1 MKKISGSIKNMTFS
15 DWVYWGMALVPF
27 AISLVFYS
35 RLPEQVPTHWNG
47 AGEVNG
53 YSSRLMACFGIPGF
67 MLLMAVVVNFAFLAD
82 PKRAN
87 IARSR
92 ELKQITRWF
101 IVLLAVL
108 VQCITMLSGVGGGAE
123 RGAAHQRADLDSV
136 HCHRQLHA
144 QMQTEL
150 YPGNQAALDPGRRG
164 QLEQDPPAGRVR
176 VDPGRS
182 GYAGLRPHGAL
193 RPVFCNRCGN
203 YPDSH
208 NLLLC
213 LVETLGRWGKSWEK
227 SLRIRIDTP
236 LQIC

>member
-101 IVLLAVL
+101 IVILAVL
-108 VQCITMLSGVGGGAE
+108 VQCITMLSGVG
-123 RGAAHQRADLDSV
+123 V
-136 HCHRQLHA
+136 
-144 QMQTEL
+144 EL
-150 YPGNQAALDPGRRG
+150 N
-164 QLEQDPPAGRVR
+164 V
-176 VDPGRS
+176 
-182 GYAGLRPHGAL
+182 
-193 RPVFCNRCGN
+193 
-203 YPDSH
+203 
-208 NLLLC
+208 
-213 LVETLGRWGKSWEK
+213 
-227 SLRIRIDTP
+227 
-236 LQIC
+236 

>member
-101 IVLLAVL
+101 IVILAVL
-108 VQCITMLSGVGGGAE
+108 VQCITMLSGVGVELNVG
-123 RGAAHQRADLDSV
+123 LLTSV
-136 HCHRQLHA
+136 PISILFI
-144 QMQTEL
+144 
-150 YPGNQAALDPGRRG
+150 
-164 QLEQDPPAGRVR
+164 VI
-176 VDPGRS
+176 
-182 GYAGLRPHGAL
+182 
-193 RPVFCNRCGN
+193 GN
-203 YPDSH
+203 YMPKCKQNYTMGIKLPWTLADEDNWNRTH
-208 NLLLC
+208 RLAGYVWTAGGILMLIMGFFHLAYLFF
-213 LVETLGRWGKSWEK
+213 LVFMAMVLIPSVYSYLIYRKKLKG
-227 SLRIRIDTP
+227 I
-236 LQIC
+236 

>member
-101 IVLLAVL
+101 IVILAVL
-108 VQCITMLSGVGGGAE
+108 VQCITMLSGVGVELNVG
-123 RGAAHQRADLDSV
+123 LLTSV
-136 HCHRQLHA
+136 PISILFI
-144 QMQTEL
+144 
-150 YPGNQAALDPGRRG
+150 
-164 QLEQDPPAGRVR
+164 VI
-176 VDPGRS
+176 
-182 GYAGLRPHGAL
+182 
-193 RPVFCNRCGN
+193 GN
-203 YPDSH
+203 YMPKCKQNYTMGIKRPWTLADEDNWNRTH
-208 NLLLC
+208 RLAGYVWTAGGILMLIMGFFHLAYLFF
-213 LVETLGRWGKSWEK
+213 LVFMAMVLIPSVYSYLIYRKKLKG
-227 SLRIRIDTP
+227 I
-236 LQIC
+236 